1 MGTWDKA
8 SITSFCAAK
17 AAGPILLD
25 RLVISRR
32 EGPRSWPQHATVSIE
47 TRPEAEWVGELIEHL
62 EDLEA
67 SAHDS
72 GAKSVEVELRL
83 YRSTLPAG
91 SRRFRIDLPQIVGAG
106 LEDEDSLTPQQIFS
120 ASFSALVRANVELVA
135 EGRKAFQ
142 SGNEIAIRALDITA
156 RMQSQIIESHQR
168 ASEATAALAIAEAQ
182 GSGGSGDLMKMA
194 DMIMPIVAMKMSQ
207 PT

>member
-1 MGTWDKA
+1 MSTWDKQ
-8 SITSFCAAK
+8 SIASFCAAK
-17 AAGPILLD
+17 AAGPVRLD
-25 RLVISRR
+25 RLVLSRR
-32 EGPRSWPQHATVSIE
+32 EGPRSWPQHATIAIE
-47 TRPEAEWVGELIEHL
+47 ARQEAEWIAELQEHL
-62 EDLEA
+62 DDLEA

-83 YRSTLPAG
+83 YRATLPAG

-106 LEDEDSLTPQQIFS
+106 AEDEDSLTPQQIFS

-194 DMIMPIVAMKMSQ
+194 EMIMPIVAMKMSQ